1 MASLLHRIVY
11 DESDWLNMR
20 NTKAYKNYLLCH
32 DDGEDSDKAEYLG
45 WVAEQ
50 IRERKLDNRHLIAS
64 GKCADT
70 HKIGSVYAEEALTN
84 EIEALLESH
93 RVAAERA
100 RVEHDE
106 SAVDATPTE
115 PMIES
120 VLDTAPAEPSLR
132 SVLDTAPTEPSLE
145 SVLDTAPAEPSLRSV
160 LDTAPTEPSLESVL
174 DTAPAEPSLE
184 SVMSAALTAT
194 APTSDPDIYKLRFIH
209 SADWRGVDVQTR
221 QVLDS
226 NQSNR
231 SDGQLLVLHKL
242 ANLGETH
249 SALFDYLFITSL
261 ATDATKKDPLYA
273 HVADNGSVIFSAA
286 NANGKTLPVFRIQHG
301 DVVSDTCINTATCAQ
316 NEKTL
321 VYQCTFPSSH
331 TSTPERVVRH
341 Q

>member
-50 IRERKLDNRHLIAS
+50 IRERKLDKRHLIAS

-100 RVEHDE
+100 RVERVE
-106 SAVDATPTE
+106 YESVMSAVP
-115 PMIES
+115 
-120 VLDTAPAEPSLR
+120 VEPSLE
-132 SVLDTAPTEPSLE
+132 SVVDTAPTEPSLE
-145 SVLDTAPAEPSLRSV
+145 SVV
-160 LDTAPTEPSLESVL
+160 

-184 SVMSAALTAT
+184 SVTSATVTAT

-331 TSTPERVVRH
+331 ASTSDRVVRH
-341 Q
+341 

>member
-50 IRERKLDNRHLIAS
+50 IRERKLDKRHLIAS

-100 RVEHDE
+100 RVERVE
-106 SAVDATPTE
+106 Y
-115 PMIES
+115 ES
-120 VLDTAPAEPSLR
+120 VVDTAPAEPSLE
-132 SVLDTAPTEPSLE
+132 SVVDTAPTEPSLE
-145 SVLDTAPAEPSLRSV
+145 SVT
-160 LDTAPTEPSLESVL
+160 
-174 DTAPAEPSLE
+174 
-184 SVMSAALTAT
+184 SATVTAT

-331 TSTPERVVRH
+331 ASTSDRVVRH
-341 Q
+341 

>member
-50 IRERKLDNRHLIAS
+50 IRERKLDKRHLIAS

-100 RVEHDE
+100 RVERVE
-106 SAVDATPTE
+106 YESVMSAV
-115 PMIES
+115 
-120 VLDTAPAEPSLR
+120 
-132 SVLDTAPTEPSLE
+132 
-145 SVLDTAPAEPSLRSV
+145 
-160 LDTAPTEPSLESVL
+160 
-174 DTAPAEPSLE
+174 PAEPSLE
-184 SVMSAALTAT
+184 SDAVPVEPVLESDAAPVEPVLESDAVPVESVLGSD
-194 APTSDPDIYKLRFIH
+194 AVPVEPVLESDAVPVESVPTSDPDIYKLRFIH

-301 DVVSDTCINTATCAQ
+301 DVVSDTCINTTTCAQ

-331 TSTPERVVRH
+331 ASTSDRVVRH
-341 Q
+341 

>member
-50 IRERKLDNRHLIAS
+50 IRERKLDKRHLIAS

-100 RVEHDE
+100 RVERVE
-106 SAVDATPTE
+106 YESVMSAVP
-115 PMIES
+115 
-120 VLDTAPAEPSLR
+120 V
-132 SVLDTAPTEPSLE
+132 EPSLE
-145 SVLDTAPAEPSLRSV
+145 SVV
-160 LDTAPTEPSLESVL
+160 

-184 SVMSAALTAT
+184 SVTSATVTAT

-331 TSTPERVVRH
+331 ASTSDRVVRH
-341 Q
+341 

>member
-115 PMIES
+115 PMI
-120 VLDTAPAEPSLR
+120 
-132 SVLDTAPTEPSLE
+132 E